1 VSGLRP
7 GVGEYT
13 RKCDIARGGFPKSIN
28 EDLSKMSLSPRFAL
42 ALLCTLFGGIP
53 ATTATAQRQPKIIS
67 EVLKTFPEEIQ
78 QANAEL
84 MK

>member
-1 VSGLRP
+1 
-7 GVGEYT
+7 
-13 RKCDIARGGFPKSIN
+13 
-28 EDLSKMSLSPRFAL
+28 MSLSPRFAL

-53 ATTATAQRQPKIIS
+53 ATTATAQRQPNIIS
-67 EVLKTFPEEIQ
+67 EALKTFPEEIQ